1 MTWIDALIL
10 GIIQG
15 LTEFLPIS
23 SSGHLEIG
31 AVLLGIN
38 PTNNF
43 LFALAVH
50 FATCLSTIFVFHKE
64 IFVLIEGLLKFKWN
78 DSTQFIL
85 KIIISMIPLGV
96 IGLLFESEIET
107 LFKGNLFLVG
117 VMLIL
122 TSILLFVTRYINQD
136 SGEVTFGKSLVIGLA
151 QSIAILPGI
160 SRSGSTIVMALMLG
174 VSRERAAKFSFLMV
188 LLPIIGAS
196 LLKIKE
202 HIEFANSEYEVNKLA
217 LFLGFIAAFIS
228 GYLSC
233 RWMVKI
239 VKKGKLIY
247 FSLYCLSLGLTAVF
261 FSYFL

>member
-31 AVLLGIN
+31 VVLLGIN
-38 PTNNF
+38 STNNL
-43 LFALAVH
+43 LFTLVVH
-50 FATCLSTIFVFHKE
+50 LATCLSTIFVFHKE
-64 IFVLIEGLLKFKWN
+64 IFSLIEGLLKFKWN

-85 KIIISMIPLGV
+85 KIIISMIPVGV
-96 IGLLFESEIET
+96 IGLLFETKIEA
-107 LFKGNLFLVG
+107 LFEGNLFLVG
-117 VMLIL
+117 GMLIL
-122 TSILLFVTRYINQD
+122 TSILLFLPRYITQA

-151 QSIAILPGI
+151 QAIAILPGI
-160 SRSGSTIVMALMLG
+160 SRSGSTIVMALILG
-174 VSRERAAKFSFLMV
+174 VSREKAAKFSFLMV

-196 LLKIKE
+196 LLKIKR
-202 HIEFANSEYEVNKLA
+202 HIDFPDSEREINTLV

-228 GYLSC
+228 GYLAC

-239 VKKGKLIY
+239 VKKGKLTY
-247 FSLYCLSLGLTAVF
+247 FAIYCLFLGLTAIS
-261 FSYFL
+261 FSCFL

>member
-1 MTWIDALIL
+1 MTWVDALIL

-15 LTEFLPIS
+15 FTEFLPIS

-31 AVLLGIN
+31 VVLLGIN
-38 PTNNF
+38 SKNNL

-50 FATCLSTIFVFHKE
+50 LATCLSTIFVFYKE
-64 IFVLIEGLLKFKWN
+64 IFSLLEGLLKFKWN

-85 KIIISMIPLGV
+85 KIIISMIPVGV
-96 IGLLFESEIET
+96 IGLLFESEIEA

-117 VMLIL
+117 CMLIF
-122 TSILLFVTRYINQD
+122 TSILLFLTRFITQT

-160 SRSGSTIVMALMLG
+160 SRSGSTIVMALILG
-174 VSRERAAKFSFLMV
+174 VSREKAAKFSFLMV

-202 HIEFANSEYEVNKLA
+202 HIEFPKSAQEVNTLA

-239 VKKGKLIY
+239 VKKGRLIY
-247 FSLYCLSLGLTAVF
+247 FSLYCLFLGLIAIF
-261 FSYFL
+261 FNYFL

>member
-1 MTWIDALIL
+1 MTWIDAVIL

-31 AVLLGIN
+31 TVLLGIN
-38 PTNNF
+38 STNN
-43 LFALAVH
+43 LAFALVVH
-50 FATCLSTIFVFHKE
+50 FATCLSTMFVFYKE
-64 IFVLIEGLLKFKWN
+64 IFSLMKGFLEFKWN

-85 KIIISMIPLGV
+85 KIIISMIPIGV
-96 IGLLFESEIET
+96 IGLLFESEIEA
-107 LFKGNLFLVG
+107 LFRGNVFLVG
-117 VMLIL
+117 CMLIL
-122 TSILLFVTRYINQD
+122 TSVLLFITRYITQA

-160 SRSGSTIVMALMLG
+160 SRSGFTIVMALMLG
-174 VSRERAAKFSFLMV
+174 VSREKAAKFSFLMV
-188 LLPIIGAS
+188 LLPITGVS

-202 HIEFANSEYEVNKLA
+202 YMEFPNSEQEVNTLA

-233 RWMVKI
+233 RWMLKI

-247 FSLYCLSLGLTAVF
+247 FSIYCFFLGLTAIF
-261 FSYFL
+261 FSYVL